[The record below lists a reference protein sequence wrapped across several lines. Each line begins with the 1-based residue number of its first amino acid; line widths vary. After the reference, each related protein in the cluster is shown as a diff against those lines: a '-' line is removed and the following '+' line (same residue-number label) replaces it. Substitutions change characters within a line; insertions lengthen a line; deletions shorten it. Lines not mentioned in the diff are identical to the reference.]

1 MDNIQ
6 RINSAMK
13 LTNPIEIRLASFRN
27 VAFDTV
33 LFFVATKVRNLL
45 LKSID

>member
-1 MDNIQ
+1 
-6 RINSAMK
+6 MK

-33 LFFVATKVRNLL
+33 LFFCGYKSLKIIAKVH
-45 LKSID
+45 

>member
-6 RINSAMK
+6 RINSVIK
-13 LTNPIEIRLASFRN
+13 LARPIEIRLASFRN

-33 LFFVATKVRNLL
+33 LFFCGYKSPKFIAKVR
-45 LKSID
+45 